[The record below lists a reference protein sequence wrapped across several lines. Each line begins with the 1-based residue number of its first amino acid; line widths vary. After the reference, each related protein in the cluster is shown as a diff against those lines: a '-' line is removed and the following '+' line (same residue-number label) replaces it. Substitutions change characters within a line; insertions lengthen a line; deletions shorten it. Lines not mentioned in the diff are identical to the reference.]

1 MVKINLK
8 KLHLVEFQLY
18 DILERQNYKQGKK
31 TAGDQR
37 LGKMERTGGAQR
49 TFRAVKLFYMKW

>member
-1 MVKINLK
+1 M
-8 KLHLVEFQLY
+8 VEFQLY

-31 TAGDQR
+31 TAGYQR